1 MLQECKLEIKTD
13 KLNISH
19 AESYIEP
26 SHTQLIK
33 NSSTEDYSSNSISH
47 NYSQSHR
54 NNCNYQVSTNV
65 VITRKI
71 LRLLQLLC
79 EHHNSEFQNILRDQK
94 TKMNYDLVSETL
106 SLFDCI
112 CGECYSHGFF

>member
-1 MLQECKLEIKTD
+1 M
-13 KLNISH
+13 SH
-19 AESYIEP
+19 AESYIES

-33 NSSTEDYSSNSISH
+33 NSSTEDCSANSISH
-47 NYSQSHR
+47 NYSQSYR
-54 NNCNYQVSTNV
+54 INCNNNTSTIV

-79 EHHNSEFQNILRDQK
+79 EHHNAEFQNILRDQK
-94 TKMNYDLVSETL
+94 TKINYNLVSETL

-112 CGECYSHGFF
+112 CGK